1 MNRRHFVLSAAATTA
16 AAVMLPSTALAAKLY
31 RPGLVQKELAAGKT
45 VFLDFTASWCGTCQ
59 SQGRT
64 IAALRAE
71 NPAYDKSISFIDVDW
86 DDYRGAELT
95 KSLRIPRRSTL
106 VVLKG
111 NEELGRIV
119 AGTARGQ
126 IKALMDTALA
136 AATS

>member
-1 MNRRHFVLSAAATTA
+1 MNRRNFVLSAAATTA
-16 AAVMLPSTALAAKLY
+16 AAALLPSAVLAAKAY
-31 RPGLVQKELAAGKT
+31 RPGLVKKELAAGKT

-64 IAALRAE
+64 IKALRAE
-71 NPAYDKSISFIDVDW
+71 NPAYDKAISFIDVDW
-86 DDYRGAELT
+86 DEYKRADLT
-95 KSLRIPRRSTL
+95 KALRIPRRSTL

-111 NEELGRIV
+111 DKELGRIV

-136 AATS
+136 AATA